1 MAAKYKT
8 RKELLKKPDEF
19 ITLTGKA
26 ITLARD
32 YQNHIFYAFCTIL
45 VVIIIFLGYRYFTQ
59 RAEVKAF
66 SMLQQTQSEYQTLKA
81 ASSAPEAYSKVA
93 EAFQRILKEY
103 GGNAGGKLARVIFA
117 NISYDAGQYDMAIA
131 LYKQSLED
139 FKDDKAVYN
148 LILSSLGY
156 AYEQMDDTQNAVVY
170 FERAATAEDSLVREE
185 ALFNLGW
192 VYQKLGEA
200 AKSEQTLQ
208 TILDDY
214 PNSIYFDMVQEELSA
229 RKHESSS

>member
-1 MAAKYKT
+1 MAAKSKS

-19 ITLTGKA
+19 ITFTGKA
-26 ITLARD
+26 IAFVKE
-32 YQNHIFYAFCTIL
+32 YQNQIFYALCAIVAIFF
-45 VVIIIFLGYRYFTQ
+45 IFLGYRYFAQ

-81 ASSAPEAYSKVA
+81 ASSAPEAYTKVA
-93 EAFQRILKEY
+93 EAFQGILKKY
-103 GGNAGGKLARVIFA
+103 GGNAGGKLARVIYA
-117 NISYDAGQYDMAIA
+117 NISYDAGQYDKAIA
-131 LYKQSLED
+131 LYKQSLDD

-156 AYEQMDDTQNAVVY
+156 AYQQMDDSQNAAVY
-170 FERAATAEDSLVREE
+170 FERAAVAEDSIVREE

-200 AKSEQTLQ
+200 AKSRQTLQ
-208 TILDDY
+208 KILDEY
-214 PNSIYFDMVQEELSA
+214 PNSIYFDMVQEELNA
-229 RKHESSS
+229 RKRASSS

>member
-26 ITLARD
+26 ITFARD
-32 YQNHIFYAFCTIL
+32 YQNQIFYAFCTIL

-93 EAFQRILKEY
+93 EAFQRILKKY

-117 NISYDAGQYDMAIA
+117 NISYDADQYDKAIA

-139 FKDDKAVYN
+139 FKDDKAVYH

-156 AYEQMDDTQNAVVY
+156 AYQQMDDTQNAVVY

-200 AKSEQTLQ
+200 AKSEQTLR

-229 RKHESSS
+229 RKRESSS

>member
-1 MAAKYKT
+1 MAARYKS

-26 ITLARD
+26 IGFARD
-32 YQNHIFYAFCTIL
+32 YQNHIFYAVCAII
-45 VVIIIFLGYRYFTQ
+45 VVGLIFWGYRYFAQ

-93 EAFQRILKEY
+93 EAFQGIIKKY

-117 NISYDAGQYDMAIA
+117 NISYDAGQYDKAIA

-148 LILSSLGY
+148 LILNSLGY
-156 AYEQMDDTQNAVVY
+156 AYQKMDDTQNAVMY
-170 FERAATAEDSLVREE
+170 FERAATAKDSIVREE

-200 AKSEQTLQ
+200 AKSQQTLQ

-229 RKHESSS
+229 RKGKSPS

>member
-26 ITLARD
+26 IAFTRD
-32 YQNHIFYAFCTIL
+32 YQNQIFYALCGIVI
-45 VVIIIFLGYRYFTQ
+45 VVLIFLGYRFFAQ
-59 RAEVKAF
+59 RAEIKAF
-66 SMLQQTQSEYQTLKA
+66 SMLQQTQSEYQTMKA

-93 EAFQRILKEY
+93 EAFQKIIKKY

-117 NISYDAGQYDMAIA
+117 NISYDAGRYDKAIE

-156 AYEQMDDTQNAVVY
+156 AYQQMDDTQNAVVY

-208 TILDDY
+208 TIVDDY

-229 RKHESSS
+229 RKRESSS

>member
-32 YQNHIFYAFCTIL
+32 YQNHIFYAFCAIL
-45 VVIIIFLGYRYFTQ
+45 VVVLIFLGYRYFTQ

-81 ASSAPEAYSKVA
+81 ASSAPEAYSQVA
-93 EAFQRILKEY
+93 EAFQNILKKY

-117 NISYDAGQYDMAIA
+117 NISYDAGQYDRAIA

-156 AYEQMDDTQNAVVY
+156 AYQQMDDTQNAVLY
-170 FERAATAEDSLVREE
+170 FERAATAKDSLVREE

-229 RKHESSS
+229 RKRESSS

>member
-26 ITLARD
+26 ITFARD
-32 YQNHIFYAFCTIL
+32 YQNQIFYAFCAI
-45 VVIIIFLGYRYFTQ
+45 VVVVLIFLGYRYFTQ

-93 EAFQRILKEY
+93 AAFQRILKKY

-117 NISYDAGQYDMAIA
+117 NISYDAGQYDTAIA

-139 FKDDKAVYN
+139 FKDDKAVYH

-156 AYEQMDDTQNAVVY
+156 AYQQMDDMQNAIVY
-170 FERAATAEDSLVREE
+170 FERAAKAKDSPVREE

-229 RKHESSS
+229 RKRESSP